1 MKDEKSYNP
10 QSFETQIYEKW
21 EKENCFYAD
30 PNSKKPA
37 FCIIMPPPNVTS
49 MAHIGHAMD
58 VTMQDILSRYKRMKG
73 YEVLWQPGTDH
84 AAIATEIK
92 IVEKLRK
99 EGKTKEGIGRVAFDK
114 EAWDWYNFYG
124 DKIMRQFR
132 RIGCSAD
139 WSKARFTM
147 DEKSTNAV
155 LETFIRL
162 YDKGLIYRGT
172 RLTNWCSTCKSVI
185 SDDEVEYSDEESSM
199 WHIRYPFA
207 DGSGH
212 IVVATT
218 RPETIFGDMAV
229 AVNPEDERYKDIVG
243 KELVLPLTDRKIPII
258 ADSYV
263 EKDFGTGMVKITP
276 AHDPND
282 YEVGKRH
289 NLEVLSVIEKDG
301 KLNKFAGKFE
311 GMQAK
316 DAREKIVEELKY
328 QNLIE
333 KIEQYTH
340 SVGHCYRCHNVI
352 EPLVTKQWYVAMK
365 ELAKPAIECVKN
377 GELTIYAKRFEKN
390 YFHWLENIQDWCIS
404 RQLWTGHRIPI
415 YYCDDCGEV
424 YASKQ
429 PSNCP
434 KCNSNHFHQDED
446 VLDTWFSSAL
456 WPFSTLG
463 WPEKTKTLEKFY
475 PTSVLVTGY
484 DILTHWVTK
493 MVYMGIECT
502 GQVPFKY
509 TLIHGLVR
517 DEQGRKM
524 SKSLGNG
531 IDPIKVADE
540 HGADALRLA
549 LIKDLAL
556 GLDTRMG
563 ETKIVVAKQF
573 INKLWNASKF
583 VDMNKDGIELL
594 NIEKCKLGLFD
605 KWILNELNELILNV
619 TTNIEKFEMGI
630 ALTNIYNFVL
640 DDFCDW
646 FIEVSKPMLNA
657 DASTKQNAVSILN
670 YVLENILKLLH
681 PYIPFVTEYIYESN
695 GGSGL
700 LCKQSFPEYNENF
713 KFEAE
718 KEKVES
724 IFNLIKGIRS
734 TKLEQG
740 IDPYKQVVITTTNKQ
755 IFDEFLP
762 NIKKLAFIESVE
774 QVENIDGTPIVNDLV
789 PCAIKINIDKI
800 QLLEKLQKDLKDI
813 EFEIER
819 SVKMLSN
826 EKFVAKAPQNLVQ
839 LEKEKLERNKA
850 KKESILLSIKN
861 LG

>member
-139 WSKARFTM
+139 WPKARFTM

-229 AVNPEDERYKDIVG
+229 AVNPEDERYKNIIG

-316 DAREKIVEELKY
+316 DAREKIVEELKS

-333 KIEQYTH
+333 KIEPYTH

-429 PSNCP
+429 PSSCP

-700 LCKQSFPEYNENF
+700 LCKQNFPEYNENF

-755 IFDEFLP
+755 TFDEFLP

-789 PCAIKINIDKI
+789 PCAIKINIDKT

>member
-229 AVNPEDERYKDIVG
+229 AVNPEDERYKNIVG

-301 KLNKFAGKFE
+301 KLNRFAGKFE

-316 DAREKIVEELKY
+316 DAREKIVEELKS

-333 KIEQYTH
+333 KIEPYTH

-762 NIKKLAFIESVE
+762 NIKKLAFIEIVE

-789 PCAIKINIDKI
+789 PCAIKINIDKT

>member
-229 AVNPEDERYKDIVG
+229 AVNPEDERYKNIVG
-243 KELVLPLTDRKIPII
+243 KEFVLPLTDRKIPII

-301 KLNKFAGKFE
+301 KLNRFAGKFE

-316 DAREKIVEELKY
+316 DAREKIVEELKS

-333 KIEQYTH
+333 KIEPYTH

-646 FIEVSKPMLNA
+646 FIEVSKPTLNA

-740 IDPYKQVVITTTNKQ
+740 IDPYKQVVITTTNKH

-789 PCAIKINIDKI
+789 PCAIKINIDKT

>member
-1 MKDEKSYNP
+1 MKNEKSYNP

-21 EKENCFYAD
+21 ENENCFYAD

-92 IVEKLRK
+92 IVEKLRN

-114 EAWDWYNFYG
+114 EAWDWYRFYG

-139 WSKARFTM
+139 WSKTRFTM
-147 DEKSTNAV
+147 DDKSTNAV
-155 LETFIRL
+155 LEAFIKL

-207 DGSGH
+207 DGSGY

-229 AVNPEDERYKDIVG
+229 AVNPEDERYKQIVG
-243 KELVLPLTDRKIPII
+243 KELLLPLTDRKIAII

-311 GMQAK
+311 GLQAK
-316 DAREKIVEELKY
+316 DAREKIVEELKS
-328 QNLIE
+328 QDLIE
-333 KIEQYTH
+333 KIEPYTH
-340 SVGHCYRCHNVI
+340 SVGHCYRCHNAI

-415 YYCDDCGEV
+415 YYCDACGEV

-429 PSNCP
+429 PKNCP
-434 KCNSNHFHQDED
+434 KCNSDHFHQDED

-475 PTSVLVTGY
+475 PTSILVTGY

-502 GQVPFKY
+502 GQAPFKY

-556 GLDTRMG
+556 GLDTRLG
-563 ETKIVVAKQF
+563 ETKIIVAKQF

-594 NIEKCKLGLFD
+594 NINECKLGLFD

-619 TTNIEKFEMGI
+619 TTNIEKFEIGI

-646 FIEVSKPMLNA
+646 YIEVSKPMLNA
-657 DASTKQNAVSILN
+657 DASTKQNAVSILY

-700 LCKQSFPEYNENF
+700 LCKANYPEYNENF

-724 IFNLIKGIRS
+724 IFNLIKNIRA

-762 NIKKLAFIESVE
+762 NVKKLAFIESVE
-774 QVENIDGTPIVNDLV
+774 QVDNIDGTLIVNDLV
-789 PCAIKINIDKI
+789 PCAIKINIDKT